1 MAVDIAKLIEEIK
14 GMSVLE
20 LSELVK
26 AIEEEFG
33 VSAAA
38 TAVAVAGP
46 AAGGDSGEAE
56 AKDSY
61 DVILTEVGPNK
72 MGVIKAVKD
81 ITGLGLKESK
91 ELVDGAPKP
100 LKEGASQS
108 EAEEIQKV
116 LKEAGATVELK

>member
-1 MAVDIAKLIEEIK
+1 MADIAKIIEEVK
-14 GMSVLE
+14 GMTVLE

-26 AIEEEFG
+26 AIEDEFG

-46 AAGGDSGEAE
+46 VASEAVADD

-61 DVILTEVGPNK
+61 DVILVEIGPNK
-72 MGVIKAVKD
+72 MNVIKAVKD

-91 ELVDGAPKP
+91 ELVDGAPQP
-100 LKEGASQS
+100 VKEGISQS
-108 EAEEIQKV
+108 EADAIQKA
-116 LKEAGATVELK
+116 LAEAGATVELK

>member
-1 MAVDIAKLIEEIK
+1 MAEISKMIEEIK
-14 GMSVLE
+14 GMTVLE

-46 AAGGDSGEAE
+46 AAGSDMAAE
-56 AKDSY
+56 EKDSY
-61 DVILTEVGPNK
+61 DVILTEVGANK
-72 MGVIKAVKD
+72 MPVIKAVKD

-91 ELVDGAPKP
+91 ELVDNVPRAV
-100 LKEGASQS
+100 KEGASQS
-108 EAEEIQKV
+108 EAEEIQKT
-116 LKEAGATVELK
+116 LQEIGATVELK